1 MADTALPATATA
13 TANKAT
19 AEEILDTFPELRDVA
34 DDTLRETVVEIWQ
47 EVLNESGWQ
56 SVGDV
61 PKHPYKVPA
70 SVKLVE
76 HTRSTTQMAVAVAE
90 VVERVQGIPFDR
102 DLLIAAA
109 NLHDVSKL
117 LEFEPSEKGGRA
129 SRFGHLIQ
137 HGFYGAH
144 KMWNKGLP
152 LEMVHNVIVHTATS
166 KYVPQTWEAVIVH
179 YVDMLDS
186 SALNLLHGVP
196 ATIKD

>member
-1 MADTALPATATA
+1 MADPVLPTSPH
-13 TANKAT
+13 KAT
-19 AEEILDTFPELRDVA
+19 AEDVLDTFPELRDIA
-34 DDTLRETVVEIWQ
+34 DDGLRETVVEIWQ
-47 EVLNESGWQ
+47 EVLDESDWE
-56 SVGDV
+56 SIADV

-70 SVKLVE
+70 SVRLVE

-90 VVERVQGIPFDR
+90 VAERVQGIPFDR

-117 LEFEPSEKGGRA
+117 LEFEPSAAGGQA
-129 SRFGHLIQ
+129 SRFGHLVQ

-166 KYVPQTWEAVIVH
+166 RYLPQTWEAVVVH
-179 YVDMLDS
+179 YVDVLDS
-186 SALNLLHGVP
+186 KALDLLHGAP
-196 ATIKD
+196 AAVEA